1 MADIS
6 TECSSHLDDGL
17 EHSVKTGQKFSEFKL
32 VTDNP
37 FMKDEGIEGR
47 FVTTID
53 CLCMRIIFLFLD
65 LGFHAS

>member
-1 MADIS
+1 MMDWNIQ
-6 TECSSHLDDGL
+6 L
-17 EHSVKTGQKFSEFKL
+17 KRGQKFSEFKL
-32 VTDNP
+32 VTDNL

-65 LGFHAS
+65 LGFHAL

>member
-1 MADIS
+1 MMDWSIQFK
-6 TECSSHLDDGL
+6 HR
-17 EHSVKTGQKFSEFKL
+17 QKFSEFKL

-53 CLCMRIIFLFLD
+53 YLCMRIIVNSF
-65 LGFHAS
+65 S

>member
-1 MADIS
+1 MMDWNIQLK
-6 TECSSHLDDGL
+6 HR
-17 EHSVKTGQKFSEFKL
+17 QKFSEFKL

-53 CLCMRIIFLFLD
+53 CRFAHENNCSFLD

>member
-1 MADIS
+1 MMDWNIQLK
-6 TECSSHLDDGL
+6 CW
-17 EHSVKTGQKFSEFKL
+17 QKFSEFKL

-53 CLCMRIIFLFLD
+53 CLCMRIIVLFLD
-65 LGFHAS
+65 LGFHASQLLLTSHN